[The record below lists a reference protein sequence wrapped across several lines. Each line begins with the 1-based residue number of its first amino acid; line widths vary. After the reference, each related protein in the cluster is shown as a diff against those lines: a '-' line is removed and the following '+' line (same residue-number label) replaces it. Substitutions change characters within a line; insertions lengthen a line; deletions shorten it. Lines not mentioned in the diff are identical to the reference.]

1 MHKGLIVFIAVT
13 AISTVVIFVAFMTK
27 SADKANEVS
36 NSLLQEFK
44 TVEKDL
50 KKSTTVIDSLNR
62 AVGVFDSV
70 LQK

>member
-1 MHKGLIVFIAVT
+1 MHKGLIILIAVT
-13 AISTVVIFVAFMTK
+13 AISTMVIFVAFMTK

-50 KKSTTVIDSLNR
+50 KKSTTVIDSLSR
-62 AVGVFDSV
+62 AVGAFDSV